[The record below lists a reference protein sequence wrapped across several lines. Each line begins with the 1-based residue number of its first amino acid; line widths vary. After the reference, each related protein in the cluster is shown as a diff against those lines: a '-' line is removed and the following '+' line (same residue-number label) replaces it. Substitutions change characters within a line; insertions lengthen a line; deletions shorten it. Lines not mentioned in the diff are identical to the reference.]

1 MNGGKGAP
9 LLPLYDREAA
19 AGRRL
24 REQTFQQY
32 CFWPCGAPAS
42 HLHHSV
48 CSTLLCLKQRC
59 RCTVYISESEKKNT
73 RINYVCFGEG
83 GGSTWCHQRRNFHS
97 NRCVMRG
104 CSWCIHKRKKNTFLV
119 NKSPKSRPFI
129 HYWVRAQIFWPG
141 SDESTYSPKLTTDHF
156 HVWYRM
162 RNSRS

>member
-24 REQTFQQY
+24 GEQTFQQY

-59 RCTVYISESEKKNT
+59 RSTVYISELKKKEKEKNT

-83 GGSTWCHQRRNFHS
+83 GGPHGSHG
-97 NRCVMRG
+97 RG
-104 CSWCIHKRKKNTFLV
+104 ETSI
-119 NKSPKSRPFI
+119 
-129 HYWVRAQIFWPG
+129 QI
-141 SDESTYSPKLTTDHF
+141 DA
-156 HVWYRM
+156 V
-162 RNSRS
+162 